1 VRRPQLEN
9 ADIWY
14 NPSMRR
20 FPLIGSLAAVLA
32 VAGAFA
38 VPVASDRFGEPQP
51 ASAILTT
58 GAGAAAGPTSAA
70 SPAAAAATTS
80 PSATPLPPLA
90 APPAALAAHGDA
102 EERAG
107 GPWPPLPSSLTGY
120 RWPLPHGRLTNP
132 FGVSWAG
139 TYLVGGLPFHDGLD
153 LATFCGDHIVAAH
166 DGTVIA
172 AGRKVDPWMGWVG
185 SLAPSVERR
194 DTHNLWGTLPIIVV
208 IDDGN
213 GYRSIY
219 AHFNKI
225 VVHAGQTIAAGQ
237 FLGYEGRTGFATG
250 CHLHYGLFSPYETA
264 TMELMPSV
272 SKRTKL
278 PAYEIARIN
287 PLLVLPPRA
296 GIPAPA
302 GSQPASASPN
312 PSADPAP
319 NPGSKTGG

>member
-1 VRRPQLEN
+1 
-9 ADIWY
+9 
-14 NPSMRR
+14 MRR

-38 VPVASDRFGEPQP
+38 VPVARDRFGDPQP
-51 ASAILTT
+51 ASAVLTT
-58 GAGAAAGPTSAA
+58 NGGPAAVPASMAPS
-70 SPAAAAATTS
+70 SPAAPTAS
-80 PSATPLPPLA
+80 PTPTPPLPLA
-90 APPAALAAHGDA
+90 APPAALAAHGQA

-185 SLAPSVERR
+185 SLAPSVKRR
-194 DTHNLWGTLPIIVV
+194 DTHNLWGELPIIVV

-225 VVHAGQTIAAGQ
+225 VVHTGQTISAGQ
-237 FLGYEGRTGFATG
+237 FLGYEGRTGHATG

-264 TMELMPSV
+264 TMELLPSV
-272 SKRTKL
+272 AKHTKL

-287 PLLVLPPRA
+287 PLLVLPPRS
-296 GIPAPA
+296 GIPAPS
-302 GSQPASASPN
+302 GSPVPQ
-312 PSADPAP
+312 
-319 NPGSKTGG
+319 GSETGG

>member
-1 VRRPQLEN
+1 MRRPQLEN

-14 NPSMRR
+14 NPSVRR

-38 VPVASDRFGEPQP
+38 VPVAQRAVRRSTAGQRRPHLRRWAGHPAGELSCTAGYRRTDRP
-51 ASAILTT
+51 ADPDRA
-58 GAGAAAGPTSAA
+58 
-70 SPAAAAATTS
+70 
-80 PSATPLPPLA
+80 PLA
-90 APPAALAAHGDA
+90 APPAALAAHGEA

-139 TYLVGGLPFHDGLD
+139 TYLVGGQPFHDGLD

-185 SLAPSVERR
+185 SLAPSVKRR
-194 DTHNLWGTLPIIVV
+194 DTHHLWGELPIIVV

-225 VVHAGQTIAAGQ
+225 VVHTGQTISPASSSATRGGRATPPAA
-237 FLGYEGRTGFATG
+237 T
-250 CHLHYGLFSPYETA
+250 SITA
-264 TMELMPSV
+264 S
-272 SKRTKL
+272 SARTK
-278 PAYEIARIN
+278 R
-287 PLLVLPPRA
+287 RRW
-296 GIPAPA
+296 
-302 GSQPASASPN
+302 SCSHR
-312 PSADPAP
+312 
-319 NPGSKTGG
+319 